1 MEHDALSDAEP
12 SELAEVPSRERGIPA
27 SSEGD
32 KEKWNERDRAL
43 VWHGFT
49 QMAAFTDNRP
59 LIVDHAEGHELVDV
73 DGHRY
78 LDAISSLWVTTL
90 GHHVPELDDAI
101 QQQLQ
106 RGAHST
112 MLGNGNRI
120 VVELSEALA
129 EVVPVDGP
137 HFLYASDGA
146 SAVEQALKIAFQYWV
161 NRGVA
166 GRTTFLAFGGA
177 YHGDTIGAL
186 SVGDGGFGTNI
197 FDPLRFPVLR
207 APAFDDPQ
215 CFETATRMVVE
226 HASELAAAIIEPSV
240 QAAAGMQLADPSG
253 IERLGRVCRERG
265 VLLICDEIATGF
277 GRTGTLF
284 ASEACNVRPDLLC
297 LGKGLTAGYLP
308 MSVTVASDEV
318 FDAFLGDDLG
328 PRTLYHGHSFGGNA
342 LAAAVA
348 LRHLEL
354 IEAWNVLA
362 NVRARSE
369 ELDGLLHDRLRAK
382 PAVKDIRLRGL
393 MGAVELAAPAEGLR
407 WGRRVAAAAVDRGV
421 FLRSIGDNV
430 TLMPPLTISS
440 REVHQIVHTLG
451 AAIDE
456 TTT

>member
-1 MEHDALSDAEP
+1 MGDQDWVSRDAAH
-12 SELAEVPSRERGIPA
+12 
-27 SSEGD
+27 
-32 KEKWNERDRAL
+32 

-49 QMAAFTDNRP
+49 QMSTYAENAP
-59 LIVDHAEGHELVDV
+59 IVVERAEGHELIDV
-73 DGHRY
+73 DGRRY

-101 QQQLQ
+101 IQQLA

-112 MLGNGNRI
+112 MLGNGNTI

-129 EVVPVDGP
+129 RVVPVDEP

-161 NRGVA
+161 NVGIP
-166 GRTTFLAFGGA
+166 GHTQFLAFGGA

-186 SVGDGGFGTNI
+186 SVGDDGFGADI
-197 FDPLRFPVLR
+197 FNALRFPVLR
-207 APAFDDPQ
+207 APALDDPG
-215 CFETATRMVVE
+215 CFETAIAMIE
-226 HASELAAAIIEPSV
+226 AHASELAAVILEPSV
-240 QAAAGMQLADPSG
+240 QAAAGMQLADPEG
-253 IERLGRVCRERG
+253 LARLGAACRDHK

-284 ASEACNVRPDLLC
+284 ASDACGLRPDLLC

-308 MSVTVASDEV
+308 MSVTAASGRV

-328 PRTLYHGHSFGGNA
+328 ERTLYHGHSYGGNA

-354 IEAWNVLA
+354 IDAWDVLA
-362 NVRARSE
+362 NVRERSE
-369 ELDGLLHDRLRAK
+369 ELAGLLHDRIAPK

-393 MGAVELAAPAEGLR
+393 MGAVELAPPAPDLR
-407 WGRRVAAAAVDRGV
+407 WGRRVSAAAVEQGV
-421 FLRSIGDNV
+421 LIRSIGDNV
-430 TLMPPLTISS
+430 TLMPPLTITSEELH
-440 REVHQIVHTLG
+440 RIVHALG
-451 AAIDE
+451 TSIDE
-456 TTT
+456 VTGE